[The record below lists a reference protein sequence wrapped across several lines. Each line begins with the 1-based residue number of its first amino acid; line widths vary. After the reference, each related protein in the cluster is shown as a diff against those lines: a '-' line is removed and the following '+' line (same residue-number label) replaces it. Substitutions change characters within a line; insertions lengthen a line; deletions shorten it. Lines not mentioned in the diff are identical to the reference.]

1 MMETSTPIAAVKVP
15 GEGNLTFRRI
25 LTFELWKLRTLRSTV
40 YLLLGAAALLIIMGS
55 IAAASS
61 TGSVDASGGPGGGGP
76 GFNSDQPV
84 QIVLLATDFAV
95 LIMGVFGCLAVARE
109 FASGM
114 IRTTLTA
121 VPRRIPALLAKALAV
136 VMVSV
141 VPALV
146 GVFGAFWLGTAIL
159 AAGDAPSASLG
170 DEGVLRAV
178 AGTALYLVAVSV
190 IGVALGY
197 LLRSVASGITTLVAL
212 LLIVPTFAGLLLP
225 DSFDTALQYLP
236 SNAASALA
244 STGATTQE
252 LLSPATGGAVLA
264 GWIVVSLIAAAWTF
278 QRRDA

>member
-1 MMETSTPIAAVKVP
+1 MMPTPTHSAGVKSP
-15 GEGNLTFRRI
+15 GEGTLTFRRT
-25 LTFELWKLRTLRSTV
+25 LTFELMKLRTLRSTV
-40 YLLLGAAALLIIMGS
+40 YLLLGAAALLIVMGS

-95 LIMGVFGCLAVARE
+95 LIMGVFGCLAAARE

-121 VPRRIPALLAKALAV
+121 VPRRVPALLAKALAV

-141 VPALV
+141 LPAMA

-159 AAGDAPSASLG
+159 AAGDAPSASLA

-178 AGTALYLVAVSV
+178 VGTALYLVAVSI

-197 LLRSVASGITTLVAL
+197 LMRSVAAGITTLVAL

-225 DSFDTALQYLP
+225 DSFDSALKYLP

-244 STGATTQE
+244 STGSTTQD
-252 LLSPATGGAVLA
+252 LLSPGTGGAVLA
-264 GWIVVSLIAAAWTF
+264 VWVVIALVAAGGTF
-278 QRRDA
+278 HRRDA